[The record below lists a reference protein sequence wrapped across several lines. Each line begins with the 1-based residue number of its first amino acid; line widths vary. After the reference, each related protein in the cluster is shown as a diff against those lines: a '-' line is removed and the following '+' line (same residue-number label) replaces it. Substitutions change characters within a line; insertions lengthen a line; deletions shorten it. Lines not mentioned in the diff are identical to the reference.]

1 MLHDLGTPAKIVQ
14 EQLGHASLAT
24 TLNVYTHA
32 VEATR
37 RSFGNK
43 LELLLFP
50 SCSQIS
56 ERDFTRE
63 ELIQ

>member
-37 RSFGNK
+37 RSF
-43 LELLLFP
+43 
-50 SCSQIS
+50 
-56 ERDFTRE
+56 
-63 ELIQ
+63 